1 MPWTRR
7 AVAMRLASLCLMV
20 QAGPALGAPHRWPE
34 SSDESCIFSLTL
46 RDFRPILSWE
56 LKNRSIMP
64 THYTLWHTDMSGS
77 DVPLELVPE
86 CANTTRAS
94 CDLTQHWRSL
104 TEMYLPRL
112 VGSRGGATLVD
123 CGGSIFPDTDMILEP
138 PEFEVT
144 GFEDHINV
152 TLKFPPALPKLR
164 PGEGLWLHLSLSI
177 EEESEGVVKQ
187 HLLQIGEH
195 TTGNFTYVIDKLAP
209 NTNYCVSVCL
219 KGNFLSKSQRSPWKC
234 TRLPPRLDSEAS
246 APAAVGG
253 LVALLLAA
261 VLGSALA
268 ILRQVGCICL
278 RSKVPKALNLYGVPI
293 WAFPERPALEAVAVA
308 EVIPV
313 HRKRRVW
320 DYSYGDESDG
330 EEAEPRASAGAYTTH
345 GLAARPLC
353 PGPPSS
359 ATPGAGEEAEAL
371 MASEGP
377 GSWGAERTGGAY
389 EGPGPWPAER
399 TGRASEGPG
408 RSWGAGRAYE
418 GPGPWPA
425 ERTGR
430 ASEGEAGAWPAD
442 PFPQEDSSPTES
454 PGDRIFF
461 NVDLSSVLVRVPDGE
476 DSGAPAVFGPPEETG
491 GLEDSEDSTPG
502 PEEAPCGECD
512 TSTSNAGLGGGYMMR

>member
-1 MPWTRR
+1 MPWTGR

-20 QAGPALGAPHRWPE
+20 HAGPALRAPQTWPE
-34 SSDESCIFSLTL
+34 SSNESCIFRLTL

-77 DVPLELVPE
+77 NVPLELVPE

-94 CDLTQHWRSL
+94 CDLTRHWRSL

-123 CGGSIFPDTDMILEP
+123 CEGSIFPDTDMILEP
-138 PEFEVT
+138 PEFEIS

-152 TLKFPPALPKLR
+152 TLKFPPALPKLQ

-177 EEESEGVVKQ
+177 EEESEGIVKQ

-209 NTNYCVSVCL
+209 NTNYCVSVYL
-219 KGNFLSKSQRSPWKC
+219 KGNFLSNSQQSPWKC
-234 TRLPPRLDSEAS
+234 TRLPPRPDSEAL
-246 APAAVGG
+246 ALAAVQG
-253 LVALLLAA
+253 LVVLFLTVA
-261 VLGSALA
+261 VLGSTLA
-268 ILRQVGCICL
+268 ILRQVGYICL
-278 RSKVPKALNLYGVPI
+278 RSKVPKVLNFHGMAI
-293 WAFPERPALEAVAVA
+293 WAFPEWPPLEAVAVA
-308 EVIPV
+308 EVIQV

-330 EEAEPRASAGAYTTH
+330 DEEADPRASAGAYTMH

-353 PGPPSS
+353 PGSPSS
-359 ATPGAGEEAEAL
+359 ATPGAGEEAESL
-371 MASEGP
+371 MAP
-377 GSWGAERTGGAY
+377 
-389 EGPGPWPAER
+389 GPGPWPAER
-399 TGRASEGPG
+399 SGGAYEGTGNWGAERPGGAYEGQG
-408 RSWGAGRAYE
+408 SWGAGPEEE
-418 GPGPWPA
+418 G
-425 ERTGR
+425 
-430 ASEGEAGAWPAD
+430 GAWPAD
-442 PFPQEDSSPTES
+442 PFPKGDSGPTES

-461 NVDLSSVLVRVPDGE
+461 NVDLNSVLVRVPDGE
-476 DSGAPAVFGPPEETG
+476 DSGAPAGFGPLEETG
-491 GLEDSEDSTPG
+491 GLEDPEDSTPG

-512 TSTSNAGLGGGYMMR
+512 TSPSNARLGDGYMMR

>member
-1 MPWTRR
+1 MPWTGG

-20 QAGPALGAPHRWPE
+20 HAGPALGAPQTWPE

-56 LKNRSIMP
+56 LKNRSIVP

-77 DVPLELVPE
+77 NVPLELVPE

-104 TEMYLPRL
+104 TEMYVPRL

-164 PGEGLWLHLSLSI
+164 PGEGLWLHLSLAI

-209 NTNYCVSVCL
+209 STNYCVSVCL
-219 KGNFLSKSQRSPWKC
+219 RGNFLSKSRPSPWKC
-234 TRLPPRLDSEAS
+234 TRLPPSPDSEALGS
-246 APAAVGG
+246 AAVPG
-253 LVALLLAA
+253 LVVLLLTAA
-261 VLGSALA
+261 VVGSALA
-268 ILRQVGCICL
+268 TLRQVGYICL
-278 RSKVPKALNLYGVPI
+278 RSKVPRALNFYSVTI
-293 WAFPERPALEAVAVA
+293 WAFPERPAPEAVAVA
-308 EVIPV
+308 EVIQV

-320 DYSYGDESDG
+320 DYSYGDESDE
-330 EEAEPRASAGAYTTH
+330 EEAGPRASAGAYTMH

-353 PGPPSS
+353 PGSPSS
-359 ATPGAGEEAEAL
+359 ATVGAGEEAESLVAP
-371 MASEGP
+371 GP
-377 GSWGAERTGGAY
+377 GPWPAERTGGAY
-389 EGPGPWPAER
+389 EGP
-399 TGRASEGPG
+399 
-408 RSWGAGRAYE
+408 RSWGAE
-418 GPGPWPA
+418 H
-425 ERTGR
+425 TG
-430 ASEGEAGAWPAD
+430 ASEEEGGAWPAH
-442 PFPQEDSSPTES
+442 PFPQEDSGPTES

-476 DSGAPAVFGPPEETG
+476 DSGVPAVFGPPEETG
-491 GLEDSEDSTPG
+491 GLEDPEDSTPG
-502 PEEAPCGECD
+502 PEEAPCECD
-512 TSTSNAGLGGGYMMR
+512 TSRSTAGLGDGYMMR